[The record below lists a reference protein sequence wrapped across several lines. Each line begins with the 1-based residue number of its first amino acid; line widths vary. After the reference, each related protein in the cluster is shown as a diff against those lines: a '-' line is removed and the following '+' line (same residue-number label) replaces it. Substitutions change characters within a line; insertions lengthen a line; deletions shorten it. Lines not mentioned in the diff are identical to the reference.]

1 MAAAGA
7 ACAQDKLPRSQA
19 LVLVTRPARDA
30 AEWVER
36 LQQAGFN
43 ALALPLIEIAGV
55 SAPEHRQALAAA
67 WQTLDSYAA
76 CMFVSGNAVEHFFK
90 SNQALARVVP
100 TLLAI
105 DSVANKNLQPTYR
118 ALPAALRM
126 MAPGPGTAA
135 ALLAAGARASQIDS
149 PAADA
154 AQFDSEALWQLVG
167 ARDWQGKRVLL
178 VRGLSEGLGAGVSS
192 GRDWLSQRLKEA
204 GAAVDVVSVYERRAP
219 VLTGPQLQQ
228 AQKSASDGS
237 VWLFSSSE
245 ALANLIAMPGLQAV
259 DWSGAR
265 AVATHPRI
273 EAAVLAAGWGVVSGS
288 RPALADIVAKLASIE
303 STIHER
309 QQRISSALPG
319 V

>member
-7 ACAQDKLPRSQA
+7 ACASGGLPRCNTP
-19 LVLVTRPARDA
+19 VLVTRPARDA

-36 LQQAGFN
+36 LQQAGVN

-55 SAPEHRQALAAA
+55 SAPEHRLALAAA

-90 SNQALARVVP
+90 PNQALAPVVR
-100 TLLAI
+100 TQLAI
-105 DSVANKNLQPTYR
+105 DSVANSCLQPAYR
-118 ALPAALRM
+118 ALPTALRM
-126 MAPGPGTAA
+126 MAPGPGTAT
-135 ALLAAGARASQIDS
+135 ALLAAGVSASQIDS

-154 AQFDSEALWQLVG
+154 AQFDSEALWQLVS

-178 VRGLSEGLGAGVSS
+178 VRGLSEGLGVGVSS

-228 AQKSASDGS
+228 AQKAAADGS

-245 ALANLIAMPGLQAV
+245 ALANLLALPGLRAV

-288 RPALADIVAKLASIE
+288 RPALADMVATLASIE
-303 STIHER
+303 SGH
-309 QQRISSALPG
+309 P
-319 V
+319 